1 MASQK
6 QIMPNVLMIVCVLGS
21 VKIDSIPYKTPP
33 YHSQS
38 NGIGYTNGTEVTFP
52 ASG

>member
-21 VKIDSIPYKTPP
+21 VEINSILYKMPP

-38 NGIGYTNGTEVTFP
+38 NGIGYTNGPQVTFP